1 MTYQP
6 KHQKQLNGS
15 ATAGEDCWVRS
26 VSMAIDFATRG
37 ATVPSV
43 EAIRNRAG
51 VKSGSG
57 NTADQE
63 KAAESYNTPDET
75 GDRDPVKYDR
85 NVAAPWADQPVD
97 AMRNAEKVVV
107 LSLDYGVV
115 NAKKPNLSGDPNFD
129 GNHSVMFGVTRT
141 NGETGNLEVK
151 AFDSLYDGRRAEIP
165 NGPQWWPVWLARE
178 AAEAFAG
185 AGKWTGGIIPTAWLL
200 DDGGTDPAPEP
211 PPDREAEL
219 EAALLEERAALV
231 QIVKDANARIAH
243 VDTLVPPNTSAATAV
258 VSSGTSAEP
267 AV

>member
-15 ATAGEDCWVRS
+15 STAGEDCWVRS

-43 EAIRNRAG
+43 DAIRNRAG

-75 GDRDPVKYDR
+75 GGRDPVKYDR
-85 NVAAPWADQPVD
+85 KVAAPWADLPVD
-97 AMRNAEKVVV
+97 AMKNAEKVVV

-115 NAKKPNLSGDPNFD
+115 NEQKPQLSGDPGFN
-129 GNHSVMFGVTRT
+129 GNHSIMFGVTRT

-151 AFDSLYDGRRAEIP
+151 AFDSLYDGRRSGIP

-178 AAEAFAG
+178 ACEAFAG

-200 DDGGTDPAPEP
+200 EDAPEP
-211 PPDREAEL
+211 EPEPPAGPDPAAMEE
-219 EAALLEERAALV
+219 ALLEERAALT
-231 QIVKDANARIAH
+231 QLVKDANARLAH
-243 VDTLVPPNTSAATAV
+243 LDTIIPTNAAQASAV
-258 VSSGTSAEP
+258 VSSGVSPEP
-267 AV
+267 PA

>member
-1 MTYQP
+1 VTYAP

-15 ATAGEDCWVRS
+15 STAGEDCWVRS

-43 EAIRNRAG
+43 DAIRNRAG

-75 GDRDPVKYDR
+75 GGRDPVKYER
-85 NVAAPWADQPVD
+85 HVADPWADQPVD
-97 AMRNAEKVVV
+97 AMKNAEKVVV
-107 LSLDYGVV
+107 LSIDYGVV
-115 NAKKPNLSGDPNFD
+115 NEQKPQLSGDPGFN
-129 GNHSVMFGVTRT
+129 GNHSVMFGATRT

-151 AFDSLYDGRRAEIP
+151 AFDSLYDGRRSGIP

-200 DDGGTDPAPEP
+200 DDAPEPEP
-211 PPDREAEL
+211 PPSTDPDPQAMED
-219 EAALLEERAALV
+219 ALLEERAALV
-231 QIVKDANARIAH
+231 QFVKDANARIAQ
-243 VDTLVPPNTSAATAV
+243 VDAIIPPNTGQATAT